1 MLHKTLLLGSPG
13 SSKST
18 CGLSYPGVEQHVW
31 GSNEEDT
38 AASFKDS
45 GNILPFLKPD
55 WFECLSDVEKAK
67 FTDEKTSEVEIGQMT
82 KVARAKNIAK
92 YRRYLY
98 AKKAELLKM
107 DEKTQHEH
115 SIFLDNLTPFALEF
129 QDYVEI
135 VYASEFTTK
144 EGNFNSIKFSMK
156 YQQEISDFLRFMV
169 SIPCHI
175 VVSSHISMAVDEETA
190 AKANFMTDAQ
200 KGIKYAKEWQP
211 LIMGKSK
218 YVLPGLF
225 TFAFFLWSED
235 SPGQL
240 NKYYGK
246 LEADSASVGVAKS
259 RVQPF
264 SKPSKIEIP
273 KCGFFKMLD
282 EELSKYNNNTT
293 KESAK

>member
-1 MLHKTLLLGSPG
+1 
-13 SSKST
+13 
-18 CGLSYPGVEQHVW
+18 VW

-38 AASFKDS
+38 ALNFVGREDIMPIVKM
-45 GNILPFLKPD
+45 D
-55 WFECLSDVEKAK
+55 WFDCLTDAEKAK

-92 YRRYLY
+92 YRRFLY
-98 AKKAELLKM
+98 GLKADLIKGEKKDLPTA
-107 DEKTQHEH
+107 
-115 SIFLDNLTPFALEF
+115 IFLDNLTPFALEF

-156 YQQEISDFLRFMV
+156 YQQELSDFLRFFV
-169 SIPCHI
+169 SMPCHV
-175 VVSSHISMAVDEETA
+175 VVSSHISMTVDEETA

-200 KGIKYAKEWQP
+200 KGIKYPKEWQP

-218 YVLPGLF
+218 YVIPGLF
-225 TFAFFLWSED
+225 TFAFFLWCED

-240 NKYYGK
+240 NKYFGK
-246 LEADSASVGVAKS
+246 LEADSAVVGVAKS

-264 SKPSKIEIP
+264 EKPSRIEIP
-273 KCGFFKMLD
+273 KCGFYAMLED
-282 EELSKYNNNTT
+282 ALNKKINQGG
-293 KESAK
+293 K